1 MQLEPFNGKFY
12 NQIEAVAM
20 GFSLTSVLDNI
31 FMVFYGARWLNEY
44 SPNKV
49 INFIQ
54 DTLMTFQLLLTR
66 NKIH

>member
-54 DTLMTFQLLLTR
+54 DTLMTF
-66 NKIH
+66 